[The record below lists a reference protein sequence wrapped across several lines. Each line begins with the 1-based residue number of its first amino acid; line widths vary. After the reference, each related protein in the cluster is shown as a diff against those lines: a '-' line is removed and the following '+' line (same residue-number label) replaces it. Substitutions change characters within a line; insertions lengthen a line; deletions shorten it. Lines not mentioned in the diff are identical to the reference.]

1 MAHAWEKEGLGRVYV
16 ALLLLEFSFIENEGD
31 KVCNADLMGTLHDGF
46 NIVRRELSH
55 INVPLIHPT

>member
-1 MAHAWEKEGLGRVYV
+1 M